1 MTNILGLDIST
12 SCTGWSILQTE
23 GSDIKGVQIGS
34 IDLKKKT
41 ELMDKSITARDHL
54 HTVVKQYLPEY
65 IFVEENAQA
74 FRPGASSAQT
84 LMKLAKFNGIVSYVA
99 YCLSG
104 VTPVNINVTHARKIL
119 GIKVQ
124 REKLCGV
131 STKDQVHSWV
141 CAHPHLTNYPWP
153 TRTMTR
159 GPRKGQEV
167 KLDSVYDMS
176 DAFVIALAGH
186 QKLVQNQY

>member
-1 MTNILGLDIST
+1 MGY
-12 SCTGWSILQTE
+12 
-23 GSDIKGVQIGS
+23 
-34 IDLKKKT
+34 IDLKKET
-41 ELMDKSITARDHL
+41 ELMDKSTFIRDSL
-54 HTVVKQYLPEY
+54 QSVVKCYRPEY

-104 VTPVNINVTHARKIL
+104 VAPININVTHARKVL

-124 REKLCGV
+124 RQKVCGV
-131 STKDQVHSWV
+131 PTKDQVHAWACS
-141 CAHPHLTNYPWP
+141 HPSLVDYTWP
-153 TRTMTR
+153 TKVLRG

-167 KLDSVYDMS
+167 KLEAVFDMT
-176 DAFVIALAGH
+176 DAFVVAMAGH
-186 QKLVQNQY
+186 KKLLMNQI